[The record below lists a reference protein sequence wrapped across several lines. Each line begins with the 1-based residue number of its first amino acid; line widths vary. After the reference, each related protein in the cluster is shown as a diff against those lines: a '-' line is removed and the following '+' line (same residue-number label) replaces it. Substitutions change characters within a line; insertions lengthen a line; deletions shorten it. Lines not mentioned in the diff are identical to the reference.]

1 MNYPCPCCGYL
12 TARYPRKNAV
22 ADICP
27 VCFWE
32 NDVFSPGEDEPSG
45 ENHGMTLRQGRAA
58 YREIGAVRG
67 DFWMHVR
74 PPLPEEIPPDI
85 PDIIRPARAEDFPAV
100 YELVRTAFQTA
111 RVSDGTEQDFVEQL
125 RRREGFSLELVA
137 ERDGALTGH
146 LMLTEVTV
154 PRPPEEDPRDW
165 KFLMLAPLSVRL
177 EDRGRG
183 LGGALMREA
192 AQRAEANAIFLV
204 GDPGYYGRYGF
215 ENAVEMG
222 FTNASGV
229 PDQYL
234 LVLPLEFTLR
244 DRASGAVNLH

>member
-12 TARYPRKNAV
+12 TARYPRKNAI

-32 NDVFSPGEDEPSG
+32 NDVFSPGEDEPS
-45 ENHGMTLRQGRAA
+45 
-58 YREIGAVRG
+58 
-67 DFWMHVR
+67 
-74 PPLPEEIPPDI
+74 
-85 PDIIRPARAEDFPAV
+85 PAREEDFPAI

-137 ERDGALTGH
+137 ER
-146 LMLTEVTV
+146 
-154 PRPPEEDPRDW
+154 
-165 KFLMLAPLSVRL
+165 
-177 EDRGRG
+177 
-183 LGGALMREA
+183 GGALMREA
-192 AQRAEANAIFLV
+192 AQRAAANAIFLV

-244 DRASGAVNLH
+244 DRAGGAVNLH